1 MHQSACAIQI
11 QIDQKKK
18 NVNSP
23 TTADSFKQQA
33 HIGLSREKAQQKC
46 PTATPVAGNGGRT
59 HGRRTRRRWGHP
71 WAAPSAAVF
80 CSAPSFPAP
89 NIREFSEVI
98 DETISLGNQA
108 GILHAVWG
116 RFFAWILG
124 VLLRGNRNWGPIR
137 IEIAVCSLIKFWN
150 CWFLSLLL

>member
-1 MHQSACAIQI
+1 MHQSACAI

-71 WAAPSAAVF
+71 WAAPSAAVC

-116 RFFAWILG
+116 AVFCLDFGG
-124 VLLRGNRNWGPIR
+124 V
-137 IEIAVCSLIKFWN
+137 A
-150 CWFLSLLL
+150 